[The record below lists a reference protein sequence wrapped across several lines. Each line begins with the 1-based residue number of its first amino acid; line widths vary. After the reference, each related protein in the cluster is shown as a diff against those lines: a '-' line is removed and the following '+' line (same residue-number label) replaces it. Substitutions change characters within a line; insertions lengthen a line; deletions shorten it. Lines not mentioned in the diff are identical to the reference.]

1 MDHFEDYKC
10 NSLSVGNGF
19 SLKKC
24 DKCDAEHGAREGG
37 ACFVEL

>member
-1 MDHFEDYKC
+1 MDRIEDYKC

-24 DKCDAEHGAREGG
+24 DKSQMRRGAREGG
-37 ACFVEL
+37 ACFDEL